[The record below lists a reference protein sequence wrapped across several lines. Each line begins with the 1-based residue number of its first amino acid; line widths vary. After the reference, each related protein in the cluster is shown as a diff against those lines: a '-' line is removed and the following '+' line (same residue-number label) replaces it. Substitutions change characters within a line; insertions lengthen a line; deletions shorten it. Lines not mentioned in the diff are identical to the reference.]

1 MFIKTR
7 QYAILF
13 LRWYMPEGYVKQGY
27 GTPPPDG
34 RFTIWSCCIPWPCD
48 IDYNSFFPER
58 PTGYMANIMITDFS
72 TRKFSAK
79 TKAKIRKDRLIN
91 RATKKMPL
99 FANQMIEKVIES
111 KPDYFDYEE
120 IEKSDIQQQKEID
133 DFIENRDKR
142 WID

>member
-1 MFIKTR
+1 
-7 QYAILF
+7 
-13 LRWYMPEGYVKQGY
+13 
-27 GTPPPDG
+27 
-34 RFTIWSCCIPWPCD
+34 
-48 IDYNSFFPER
+48 
-58 PTGYMANIMITDFS
+58 MANIMITDFS

-91 RATKKMPL
+91 RATKKMSL
-99 FANQMIEKVIES
+99 FANQIIEKVIES

-133 DFIENRDKR
+133 EFIENRDKR